1 MSLPCNLIFS
11 SANES
16 VLIDFDQTHKGIQFA
31 PDGMTIDENG
41 LLYVATWNGGRIIVI
56 NPVTKQIVRE
66 ITMPTAQVTSLAF
79 GGPNLDILYATTAG
93 KPKPKPAPA
102 GGLFKIT
109 GLGVKG
115 LPMDSFKLY

>member
-1 MSLPCNLIFS
+1 M
-11 SANES
+11 
-16 VLIDFDQTHKGIQFA
+16 IDFNKTHEGINFA
-31 PDGMTIDENG
+31 PDGMTIDANG
-41 LLYVATWNGGRIIVI
+41 TIYVATWNGSRIIVI
-56 NPVTKQIVRE
+56 NPETKEIVRE
-66 ITMPTAQVTSLAF
+66 IDMPTAQVTSLAF

>member
-1 MSLPCNLIFS
+1 MT
-11 SANES
+11 ANES
-16 VLIDFDQTHKGIQFA
+16 LLIDFNVTHAGIEFA
-31 PDGMTIDENG
+31 ADGMTIDENG
-41 LLYVATWNGGRIIVI
+41 ILYVATWNGARIIVI
-56 NPVTKQIVRE
+56 NPVTKQVVRE
-66 ITMPTAQVTSLAF
+66 ISMPTAQVTSLAF

-115 LPMDSFKLY
+115 LPMNSFKLY

>member
-1 MSLPCNLIFS
+1 
-11 SANES
+11 
-16 VLIDFDQTHKGIQFA
+16 
-31 PDGMTIDENG
+31 MTIDENG